1 MISVIE
7 AKNIIKE
14 KVQALQPRKLAI
26 ENAAFLTLAENI
38 VAFDDVPAFAQSA
51 MDGYAFNFNDFLT
64 QNTLLVEEEMA
75 AGDNKNIVLKRGQA
89 VRIFTGA
96 ALPENADTV
105 VIQEKISLVKN
116 ALVIKDEMLKCGS
129 NVRLRGSE
137 IKADEIAMRSGAS
150 LTPSAIGFLAS
161 IGIDE
166 IMAFPKPSVHIIV
179 TGKELKKPGEKL
191 LHGQVYE
198 ANSFSL
204 QAALQQVYIRN
215 VHIHFAEDNLAILQ
229 KELAT
234 ALQDADLVILTGGV
248 SVGDYDFVLEATRNC
263 GVEQHFHKLKQ
274 KPGKPLFFGTK
285 GQIPVFGLPGNPS
298 SVLTCFYEYVLL
310 ALEKMSQ
317 QKEFIRST
325 KKILTNSIE
334 KKAGLTHFLKGLY
347 KDDKVATL
355 GAQESYR
362 LSSFAQ
368 ANCLICLEEEK
379 SVFEKGEVVEV
390 HIIH

>member
-26 ENAAFLTLAENI
+26 EDATFLTLAENI

-64 QNTLLVEEEMA
+64 ENTLLVEEEMA

-105 VIQEKISLVKN
+105 VMQEKISLVKN
-116 ALVIKDEMLKCGS
+116 VLIIKDEMLKCGS

-137 IKADEIAMRSGAS
+137 IKADEIAMKTGAS

-161 IGIDE
+161 IGIDK

-179 TGKELKKPGEKL
+179 TGKELKRPGEKL

-274 KPGKPLFFGTK
+274 KPGKPLFFGMK

-310 ALEKMSQ
+310 ALEKMSR

-325 KKILTNSIE
+325 KKILTKSIE

-347 KDDKVATL
+347 KDDKVAPL